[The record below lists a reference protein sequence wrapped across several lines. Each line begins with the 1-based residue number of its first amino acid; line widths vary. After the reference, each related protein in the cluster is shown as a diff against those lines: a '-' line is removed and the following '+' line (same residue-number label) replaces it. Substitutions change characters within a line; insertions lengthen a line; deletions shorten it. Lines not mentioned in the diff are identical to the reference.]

1 MPKLVEGTHGQKDLE
16 QIGPPAVLE
25 GETTVMALALA
36 TSSTRCQT
44 HSEIW

>member
-1 MPKLVEGTHGQKDLE
+1 MPKLVKGTRGQKDLE

-25 GETTVMALALA
+25 GGTTVMALTLT